1 MAKRKSMAIRPM
13 GLSPPPCLLHERDQ
27 GEEGLQRDL
36 SLQHVADDELQAS
49 ESLIW
54 QIRPKMK
61 RPEVATHASFPLAA
75 SEDIPHM
82 SDRHR
87 LQLVLWHGTLLLQ
100 ELKSFGQVLSVAFSV
115 DLPFGNSPSGDPGS
129 HPCRNGGT
137 KLLPHLCVFR
147 LV

>member
-1 MAKRKSMAIRPM
+1 M
-13 GLSPPPCLLHERDQ
+13 GLSPPCLLHERDQ

-100 ELKSFGQVLSVAFSV
+100 ELKIFGQVLSVAFSV
-115 DLPFGNSPSGDPGS
+115 VLPFGNSPCGDPGS
-129 HPCRNGGT
+129 RPGRNGGT
-137 KLLPHLCVFR
+137 KLLLHLCMFR
-147 LV
+147 LVKGAFILLKNFQ

>member
-1 MAKRKSMAIRPM
+1 
-13 GLSPPPCLLHERDQ
+13 
-27 GEEGLQRDL
+27 
-36 SLQHVADDELQAS
+36 
-49 ESLIW
+49 
-54 QIRPKMK
+54 MK

-87 LQLVLWHGTLLLQ
+87 LQLVLWHGTFLLQ
-100 ELKSFGQVLSVAFSV
+100 ELKSFGQVLGVAFSV

-137 KLLPHLCVFR
+137 KLLLNFSMFV